1 MVDILSSEYVR
12 PRVPYLTPE
21 EKTAIMEERTPHNS
35 LPQQPGTAVLSTLR
49 QCPSPRLLKCPV
61 YRPSLHG
68 HTREGAGTL
77 LGREVEI
84 LSTDNLLSPKDHVH
98 SY

>member
-1 MVDILSSEYVR
+1 MVDSLFSECVR

-35 LPQQPGTAVLSTLR
+35 LPPQPGTAVLSTLR
-49 QCPSPRLLKCPV
+49 QCPSPGLLKCPI

-68 HTREGAGTL
+68 HTKEGSGTL
-77 LGREVEI
+77 LGPEVEI
-84 LSTDNLLSPKDHVH
+84 LSTDNLPSPKDHVC
-98 SY
+98 SF

>member
-1 MVDILSSEYVR
+1 MVDSLSSECVR

-49 QCPSPRLLKCPV
+49 QCPSPGLLKFIDPACMA
-61 YRPSLHG
+61 
-68 HTREGAGTL
+68 TRKRA
-77 LGREVEI
+77 LGLCLALRQRF
-84 LSTDNLLSPKDHVH
+84 
-98 SY
+98 